1 MSEGRHHQPELFGPD
16 GQPGPRIVPPE
27 VAAAFHLSHPDWVR
41 CSVCRGDTP
50 QTKPPA
56 SPVGAAG
63 GGLMQGVK
71 ARIRW
76 LYAYR
81 RR

>member
-1 MSEGRHHQPELFGPD
+1 MTEHRHHQPELFGPD
-16 GQPGPRIVPPE
+16 GEPGPRIVPPE
-27 VAAAFHLSHPDWVR
+27 VAAAFHRSHPEWLR
-41 CSVCRGDTP
+41 CSVCRDDTP

-63 GGLMQGVK
+63 GGLMRVVTLC
-71 ARIRW
+71 IRW
-76 LYAYR
+76 PYAYR